1 MQTKTASI
9 TRYCAACLASKPHS
23 NFSDRQECAEHG
35 TALAATRMANQGR
48 TDADMTLTTCSWRQ
62 HVWIIPALIGASVL
76 AMPSSALASPYCV
89 QTQSIPA
96 QCIFVDPASCNTRA
110 TQLGGTCTVNPSE
123 IHVAPGLGHFCL
135 LTAGQA
141 SSCVYADRG
150 DCDRE
155 AKHQQGVCIAA
166 PGRPESPGPDPYRDI
181 RPLMVGR

>member
-1 MQTKTASI
+1 MQTMTASNAQC
-9 TRYCAACLASKPHS
+9 CAGSLASKPHS
-23 NFSDRQECAEHG
+23 NFSHRQECAEYG
-35 TALAATRMANQGR
+35 TALAATRATIHSRM
-48 TDADMTLTTCSWRQ
+48 DAGMILATCSWRQ

-76 AMPSSALASPYCV
+76 AMPSSAQASPYCV
-89 QTQSIPA
+89 QTQAIPA

-135 LTAGQA
+135 LTAGQI
-141 SSCVYADRG
+141 SSCVYADRA